1 MADRLVSMN
10 KLEGFQLE
18 GTPERRQEAKTES
31 RGAGRPRFK
40 WINREQNEL
49 RVFVLDQLIEEQHA
63 ARAIWEFLGELDL
76 TGFEAEIKAVE
87 GRAGQA
93 TFEPRL
99 LAALWLYA
107 YSEGIGSA
115 REVARCCEHEPGFR
129 WLCGEE
135 GVNYHTLADFRVQH
149 EAALHAL
156 FVDAL
161 GVLSYHKLV
170 TLKRV
175 AHDGTRIRAWA
186 SGDSFHRETKL
197 EQHLS
202 AAEAQVSALES
213 EAAESGSVRQKAARR
228 RAAEQR
234 WERLRQARQQLEQ
247 IQEQR
252 KGAQEKAEARVSE
265 SEPEARIMKMP
276 EGRFA
281 PAYNAQVTTDSQAG
295 IIVNAEVTQLGSDFP
310 QLTPALEQVKENFG
324 KLPDQVLA
332 DGGFL
337 NRENIVA
344 LEGRTDLIGPYDEE
358 QRYSEAQRKRLG
370 IHEEFATKFFIY
382 DPVSNQFQCP
392 AGKALRSSQSKVFE
406 HKVEHYYR
414 AVESDCQ
421 ACPHKTRCCPQTRQR
436 SILRIEEVPAVQRFR
451 QKMQAED
458 AKTIYKQRARLA
470 EFPFCWIKEKFRF
483 RRFHV
488 RGLAK
493 AQAEILWAALAYNIR
508 QWMRLC
514 WNKPYLP
521 SLP

>member
-1 MADRLVSMN
+1 MSMEQ
-10 KLEGFQLE
+10 LEGLE
-18 GTPERRQEAKTES
+18 LAGTPERRQETKAES
-31 RGAGRPRFK
+31 TGVGRPRFK

-49 RVFVLDQLIEEQHA
+49 RVFTLDQLIEEQHA

-76 TGFEAEIKAVE
+76 TGFEAGIKAVE

-115 REVARCCEHEPGFR
+115 REVARCCEHHPGFR
-129 WLCGEE
+129 WLCGDEA
-135 GVNYHTLADFRVQH
+135 VNYHTLADFRVQH
-149 EAALHAL
+149 QAALHAL
-156 FVDAL
+156 FVDGL
-161 GVLSYHKLV
+161 GVLSYHQLV
-170 TLKRV
+170 KLKRV
-175 AHDGTRIRAWA
+175 AHDGTRIRAVA
-186 SGDSFHRETKL
+186 SGASFHREAKL

-213 EAAESGSVRQKAARR
+213 EAPESCSVRQQAARR
-228 RAAEQR
+228 RASEQR
-234 WERLRQARQQLEQ
+234 CERLQQARQQLEQ
-247 IQEQR
+247 IRELR

-276 EGRFA
+276 EGGFA

-310 QLTPALEQVKENFG
+310 QLLPALEQVQENFG

-370 IHEEFATKFFIY
+370 IAEEFATKFFVY

-392 AGKALRSSQSKVFE
+392 AGKAMRASRSKGSAY
-406 HKVEHYYR
+406 KVEHYYQ

-421 ACPHKTRCCPQTRQR
+421 ACPHKARCCPQARRR
-436 SILRIEEVPAVQRFR
+436 SVLRIEELPAVQRFR

-458 AKTIYKQRARLA
+458 AKMIYKQRARLA

-488 RGLAK
+488 RALAK
-493 AQAEILWAALAYNIR
+493 AQTEILWAALAYNIR

-514 WNKPYLP
+514 WNKLHQPTAA
-521 SLP
+521 